1 MAKKTKQPK
10 STAPP
15 EIAAEPTLED
25 RLPARVR
32 VCFNRPCALGNGRR
46 LSGELVFTAARAGK
60 GYDQNTIEPADGITE
75 RELKSAL
82 MNPQLLEIVQ

>member
-1 MAKKTKQPK
+1 MAKKTKPSK
-10 STAPP
+10 STAPS
-15 EIAAEPTLED
+15 EITAEPSPED

-32 VCFNRPCALGNGRR
+32 VCFSRPCALGNGRR